1 MILFKNLR
9 AVLEVKR
16 RTLKQA
22 GEQLAG
28 YEDTNAQG
36 FDRFVVRDWDTN
48 YRILSECRVFDF
60 LILRDINTDK

>member
-1 MILFKNLR
+1 MTLFKNLK

-22 GEQLAG
+22 GEQLQG

-36 FDRFVVRDWDTN
+36 YDRFVVRD
-48 YRILSECRVFDF
+48 
-60 LILRDINTDK
+60 